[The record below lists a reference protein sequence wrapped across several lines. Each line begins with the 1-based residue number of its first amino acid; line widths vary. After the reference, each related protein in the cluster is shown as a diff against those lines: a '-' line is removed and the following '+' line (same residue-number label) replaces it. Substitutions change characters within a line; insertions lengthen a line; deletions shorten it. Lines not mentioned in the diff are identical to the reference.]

1 VESAG
6 GPSRGLRRLRAAA
19 NGASGGEL
27 TRICREYGV
36 RLLVAFGSVVR
47 DDPAANDLDLAAS
60 FVSPDRDVLGLL
72 DELATVAGTSKL
84 DLMDLSSAGPVA
96 RERALVGG
104 LPLYEQEPGTFARM
118 QIAAMLERMDTD
130 WLRRLDLELMAR

>member
-1 VESAG
+1 MESAG
-6 GPSRGLRRLRAAA
+6 GPSRGLQRLTAAA
-19 NGASGGEL
+19 NGANGEL
-27 TRICREYGV
+27 ARICGEYGV

-60 FVSPDRDVLGLL
+60 FVGPDPNVLGLL

-84 DLMDLSSAGPVA
+84 DLMDLGSAGPVA